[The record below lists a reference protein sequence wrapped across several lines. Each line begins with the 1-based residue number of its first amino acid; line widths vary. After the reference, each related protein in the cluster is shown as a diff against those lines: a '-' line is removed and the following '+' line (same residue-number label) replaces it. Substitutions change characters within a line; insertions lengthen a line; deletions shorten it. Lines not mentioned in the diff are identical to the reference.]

1 MKRIETNINKGIYL
15 SEGTIKLDKESLNN
29 VIEISDREISTYL
42 GMGGAISEASG
53 YNYSLLSDDKKK
65 ELLELYYTDKGL
77 DYNLGRIGIA
87 SNDFSLNSY
96 QYTYK
101 KDLSDFNIE
110 RDKLY
115 IIPLLNDIYKYKKID
130 IVASPWSPPAFMKNT
145 KLLTLGGH
153 LKKKYYDLY
162 SDYLIKF
169 INEYKAL
176 GFNIKYITIQNE
188 PYARQFFESCLFS
201 LDEQYDFIYNCLINK
216 LDDVKIILHDHNRED
231 LINVIDKLYRE
242 DEKIYALGT
251 HYYAGKYLDNLRN
264 VKNKYK
270 DLKIINTE
278 MCCGYS
284 SYNEIGWIKNAEIYL
299 DEIIDGLNNG
309 ISSYIDW
316 NILLDFSG
324 GPSHI
329 KNYVTSPIILNEDKS
344 DLIITPIYYYLYHIA
359 HFIKEGYMIVE
370 NTNNTNLHVLTAKN
384 NNEEVIVI
392 LNNSNEDIAYSIS
405 IDNKYINDV
414 IEHNSIITYKK

>member
-162 SDYLIKF
+162 SDYLINDPLEFSRMRF
-169 INEYKAL
+169 I
-176 GFNIKYITIQNE
+176 I
-188 PYARQFFESCLFS
+188 
-201 LDEQYDFIYNCLINK
+201 
-216 LDDVKIILHDHNRED
+216 
-231 LINVIDKLYRE
+231 
-242 DEKIYALGT
+242 
-251 HYYAGKYLDNLRN
+251 
-264 VKNKYK
+264 
-270 DLKIINTE
+270 
-278 MCCGYS
+278 
-284 SYNEIGWIKNAEIYL
+284 
-299 DEIIDGLNNG
+299 
-309 ISSYIDW
+309 
-316 NILLDFSG
+316 
-324 GPSHI
+324 
-329 KNYVTSPIILNEDKS
+329 
-344 DLIITPIYYYLYHIA
+344 
-359 HFIKEGYMIVE
+359 
-370 NTNNTNLHVLTAKN
+370 
-384 NNEEVIVI
+384 
-392 LNNSNEDIAYSIS
+392 
-405 IDNKYINDV
+405 
-414 IEHNSIITYKK
+414 NSIITQLSIKYPNWKTWRSLSLHLSGTSNF